1 MTKDE
6 FRGFSSGAQHDMIL
20 EALVRVSKNLEE
32 LEKDSSK
39 PFVGSAKQ
47 RKNDLKLMT
56 ILADGFV
63 KNELIWDLKGAENN
77 EK

>member
-6 FRGFSSGAQHDMIL
+6 FRGFSSRAQHDTIL

-32 LEKDSSK
+32 LEKDSSR
-39 PFVGSAKQ
+39 PFTGSVKQ

-63 KNELIWDLKGAENN
+63 KNELIWDLKGAKNN

>member
-6 FRGFSSGAQHDMIL
+6 FKGFSNADQHDMIL

-32 LEKDSSK
+32 LEKRSSK
-39 PFVGSAKQ
+39 PFVGSEKQ

-63 KNELIWDLKGAENN
+63 KNELIWSLKGAKNDG
-77 EK
+77 K

>member
-1 MTKDE
+1 MTKKE
-6 FRGFSSGAQHDMIL
+6 FMGFSSAAQHDTIL

-32 LEKDSSK
+32 LEKDSSR
-39 PFVGSAKQ
+39 PFTGSVKQ

-63 KNELIWDLKGAENN
+63 KNELIWDLKGAKNN